1 MADKNLQELLFALC
15 RAKGVSGREDSAVS
29 VAAELLGEYMPVK
42 IDSLGSVIGTMG
54 EGDVHIM
61 LDAHIDEIGLVV
73 TAIEN
78 GFLKVARCGGSDAR
92 VLAAAEVTV
101 WGKQPLFG
109 VITSTPPH
117 LAGDGDIK
125 KAKKIDE
132 IAVDIGFSQEK
143 AVELVSLG
151 DRITFNGPQRSLIN
165 GIASPTVDD
174 RAGVAVILRCLEIIK
189 DTPLNV
195 KLSVLF
201 SVQEETGG
209 SGAIAASYGINAD
222 EAIAV
227 DVSFASAPSVK
238 KEKSGTMGKGVMI
251 GIAPSLDFAMSGKL
265 KDLAQ
270 SKGIAYQLE
279 VMGGRTGTNGDDIQ
293 VSAGG
298 CKTALLSVPIRNM
311 HTAVET
317 VRLED
322 IEAAAQLMAAYI
334 IERSGENA

>member
-1 MADKNLQELLFALC
+1 MADKKLQELLFTLC
-15 RAKGVSGREDSAVS
+15 RAKGVSGREESAAK
-29 VAAELLGEYMPVK
+29 VAADLLCEYMPVK
-42 IDSLGSVIGTMG
+42 TDALGSVVGTK
-54 EGDVHIM
+54 GDGNVHIM

-73 TAIEN
+73 TAVEN
-78 GFLKVARCGGSDAR
+78 SFLKVARCGGSDAR

-109 VITSTPPH
+109 VVTSTPPH
-117 LAGDGDIK
+117 LAGDGDSK

-132 IAVDIGFSQEK
+132 IAIDIGMLQEK
-143 AVELVSLG
+143 AAELVSLG
-151 DRITFNGPQRSLIN
+151 DRVTFNGPQRTLIN
-165 GIASPTVDD
+165 GVASPTVDD
-174 RAGVAVILRCLEIIK
+174 RAGVAVILRALEIIK
-189 DTPLNV
+189 DVALNV
-195 KLSVLF
+195 KLSVVF

-209 SGAIAASYGINAD
+209 SCAVAASFGINAD

-227 DVSFASAPSVK
+227 DVSFANAPSIK
-238 KEKSGTMGKGVMI
+238 KEKSGVMGKGVMI
-251 GIAPSLDFAMSGKL
+251 GIAPSLDYAMSGKL
-265 KDLAQ
+265 RELAQ
-270 SKGIAYQLE
+270 SKGIAHQLE

-293 VSAGG
+293 VGAGG

-317 VRLED
+317 VRIED